1 MDFVTKVTL
10 LAGVG
15 VLAVQQILKIM
26 PLSVTDFANKYPV
39 PTNIALSLGAAI
51 FAVWQDFVQPVVWT
65 DWVALV
71 AIIAGTAAVIYNQLI
86 GRWAELKRLET
97 TAETKKL

>member
-15 VLAVQQILKIM
+15 VLVVQQILKIL
-26 PLSVTDFANKYPV
+26 PVRLTDFANKYPV
-39 PTNIALSLGAAI
+39 PTNIVLSLGAAG
-51 FAVWQDFVQPVVWT
+51 FAVWQNFVEPKVWT

-71 AIIAGTAAVIYNQLI
+71 AIIAGTAAIIYNQLI
-86 GRWAELKRLET
+86 SRWTELRNLET
-97 TAETKKL
+97 TSKT